1 MKTKTEYVIDQT
13 CKALDLI
20 DLNQTGETLTSF
32 SKGFSLIDQILMQ
45 YTPLFEPDNGFL
57 SAIIF
62 SAEHCNLVT
71 STNTYAT
78 QLYNLFFLFSTQADA
93 LTK

>member
-1 MKTKTEYVIDQT
+1 MRTKTEYVIDQT
-13 CKALDLI
+13 CEALDLI
-20 DLNQTGETLTSF
+20 DLTQTGETLTSF

-45 YTPLFEPDNGFL
+45 HTLVFEPDNSFL

-78 QLYNLFFLFSTQADA
+78 QLYNLFFCFVRKQTH
-93 LTK
+93 